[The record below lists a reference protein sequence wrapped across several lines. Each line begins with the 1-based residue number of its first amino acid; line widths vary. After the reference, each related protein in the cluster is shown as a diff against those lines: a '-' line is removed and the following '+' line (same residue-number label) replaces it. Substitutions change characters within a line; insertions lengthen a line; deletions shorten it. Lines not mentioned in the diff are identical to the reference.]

1 MKINTINNTNFQSR
15 FVPNETFKRGFD
27 EIKDAPAECR
37 MFVRTIDALL
47 RDGKDDV
54 IEFATKDN
62 SLITKINGKT
72 VSENVCFSNEF
83 VMNLDKGLR
92 ESLDYLRLSKVPNV
106 RKNNVSDY
114 EKPYIR
120 EEFAKVRELANSRG
134 YDLGIFRRIDN
145 IAARVGLKLEDVNY
159 DRMALLSKKIFGK

>member
-15 FVPNETFKRGFD
+15 FVPNETFKRCFD
-27 EIKDAPAECR
+27 AIKNSTSECR
-37 MFVRTIDALL
+37 MSVRTMDTLL

-54 IEFATKDN
+54 IEFATEAN

-72 VSENVCFSNEF
+72 VSENVCFPNEF
-83 VMNLDKGLR
+83 VSNLVKGLR

-106 RKNNVSDY
+106 RKNNLSDY

-120 EEFAKVRELANSRG
+120 EEFAKVKAVANSGG
-134 YDLGIFRRIDN
+134 YDLGIFHRIDN
-145 IAARVGLKLEDVNY
+145 IGVRVESKLEDVNR